1 MDFQE
6 IIAYF
11 EEISDEK
18 VVNSNKRF
26 AIGCENSYGIRLPVI
41 RKLAK
46 KIGKDHDLALELWNH
61 PYHESHLLATMIE
74 QKEKV
79 TSEQLDEW
87 VNSFYS
93 WDIVDQAC
101 INLLV
106 DLPEARDNI
115 FIWCEDE
122 KEFVKRTAFSLI
134 AVIAVRDKKATPE
147 EFYKYFPLIKKA
159 SFDNRNFV
167 KKSVN
172 WALRQIGKR
181 DLACNKEALKVAY
194 EISEIDDK
202 TCKWISSNAIRELES
217 EKVLKKIHNVTTSSS

>member
-1 MDFQE
+1 MDDMNFQDV
-6 IIAYF
+6 IAYF
-11 EEISDEK
+11 EEISDEN

-26 AIGCENSYGIRLPVI
+26 AIGCEYSYGIRLPVI

-46 KIGKDHDLALELWNH
+46 EIGKDHDLAIELWNH

-74 QKEKV
+74 EKEKI
-79 TSEQLDEW
+79 TYKQLNEW

-101 INLLV
+101 INLLI
-106 DLPEARDNI
+106 DLPEAHENI
-115 FIWCEDE
+115 FVWCDAEE
-122 KEFVKRTAFSLI
+122 EFVKRTAFSLI
-134 AVIAVRDKKATPE
+134 AVIAVRDKKADADD
-147 EFYKYFPLIKKA
+147 FDKYYPLIKNA

-181 DLACNKEALKVAY
+181 DLECNKRALKTAY

-217 EKVLKKIHNVTTSSS
+217 EKVQKKIS

>member
-6 IIAYF
+6 VIEYF
-11 EEISDEK
+11 EEIQDEK

-26 AIGCENSYGIRLPVI
+26 AIGCEYSYGIRLPVL
-41 RKLAK
+41 RKLARE
-46 KIGKDHDLALELWNH
+46 IGKDHDLAIKLWNH

-79 TSEQLDEW
+79 TSEQLEEW

-101 INLLV
+101 INLLI
-106 DLPEARDNI
+106 DLPEARENI
-115 FIWCEDE
+115 FVWCESE

-134 AVIAVRDKKATPE
+134 AVIAVHDKKAEPE
-147 EFYKYFPLIKKA
+147 DFDKYFPLIKEA

-181 DLACNKEALKVAY
+181 DWECNKKALEVAC
-194 EISEIDDK
+194 EISEIDDNA
-202 TCKWISSNAIRELES
+202 CRWVSSNAIRELES
-217 EKVLKKIHNVTTSSS
+217 EKVQKRLS

>member
-6 IIAYF
+6 IINYF
-11 EEISDEK
+11 EEIQDED

-26 AIGCENSYGIRLPVI
+26 AIGCQYSYGIRLPVI

-46 KIGKDHDLALELWNH
+46 EIGKDHDLAIQLWNH

-74 QKEKV
+74 EKEKV
-79 TSEQLDEW
+79 TSEQLNEW

-101 INLLV
+101 INMLI
-106 DLPEARDNI
+106 DLPEARDNF
-115 FIWCEDE
+115 FIWCDCD
-122 KEFVKRTAFSLI
+122 KVFVTRTAFSLI
-134 AVIAVRDKKATPE
+134 AVIAVHDKKAKPKD
-147 EFYKYFPLIKKA
+147 FYKYFPLIKNA

-181 DLACNKEALKVAY
+181 DIECNKKALDVAY
-194 EISEIDDK
+194 EISGNDNK
-202 TCKWISSNAIRELES
+202 ACRWISSNAIRELES
-217 EKVLKKIHNVTTSSS
+217 EKVQKRLA

>member
-1 MDFQE
+1 MDFE
-6 IIAYF
+6 EVINYF
-11 EEISDEK
+11 EEIRDEK

-26 AIGCENSYGIRLPVI
+26 AIGCEHSYGIRLPVI

-46 KIGKDHDLALELWNH
+46 NIGKDHDLAIKLWNH

-74 QKEKV
+74 QKEKI
-79 TSEQLDEW
+79 TSKQLDEW
-87 VNSFYS
+87 VRSFYS

-106 DLPEARDNI
+106 DLHEARENI
-115 FIWCEDE
+115 FVWCESDN
-122 KEFVKRTAFSLI
+122 EFVKRTAFSLI
-134 AVIAVRDKKATPE
+134 AVIAVHEKNAEAKD
-147 EFYKYFPLIKKA
+147 FDKYFPLIKKA
-159 SFDNRNFV
+159 SFDSRNFV

-181 DLACNKEALKVAY
+181 DLECNKKALNVAY

-202 TCKWISSNAIRELES
+202 TCRWISSNAIRELES
-217 EKVLKKIHNVTTSSS
+217 EKVQKRLS